1 MEILLLNTSHSSSYH
16 VLLLYR
22 AAYNDTSSLRRVTYF
37 QGQVVGSY
45 TGYRTCNVTLL
56 VCPLRH

>member
-1 MEILLLNTSHSSSYH
+1 MCYFFIELL
-16 VLLLYR
+16 
-22 AAYNDTSSLRRVTYF
+22 YNDTSSLHRFTYF

-56 VCPLRH
+56 VCPLRHFEN